1 MGIVYAKFPLNPGF
15 REAGSDAFFSA
26 AKLIPWNDV
35 RGEDDDLTSAGL
47 KDECEWR
54 FARSRCVEHRNQQ
67 SERRTSGSRSTI
79 QERSD
84 SNR

>member
-1 MGIVYAKFPLNPGF
+1 
-15 REAGSDAFFSA
+15 
-26 AKLIPWNDV
+26 
-35 RGEDDDLTSAGL
+35 L